1 MAITEWMQSN
11 YGLIIIILIFLAI
24 AGYNYYKKRR
34 QKKQNEYSQREDS
47 YMQEPALL
55 EADLLFEDIQ
65 GKDNLSTFKKQKQNI
80 EKNLGQVRSKA
91 KNLVNEEKQIDYD
104 YEKHKNQ
111 YGMEKKKMGMEY
123 TSWMNQLRIME
134 EMIQNQARMQEEL
147 RKTKR

>member
-104 YEKHKNQ
+104 YEKHKKQ

-147 RKTKR
+147 KKTKR